1 MLSNSKIQANK
12 KALNTLGSLGK
23 ATVQKALPDLS
34 ALPLDVAGGS
44 VRTLA
49 SSVATEVGRAAGQL
63 AVVNY
68 SEMTDDALRVLQSQ
82 WTQLDPVYKSISTEL
97 QARLL
102 ENARG
107 YAGLSFEELD
117 ALVRRDPRNAA
128 ASVARSWA
136 KNGYDG
142 YSPIVANVKKSVAKK
157 IEGVVGRTMSNV
169 AKGDF
174 PQAEQALTDGVE
186 RMILDSYRETIGDN
200 AERDGFVTGY
210 QRVPSPNA
218 CAFCAVVA
226 LNEYTSFEADDGY
239 HDNCGCTTVPVY
251 RGVETYH
258 PDYFDKFEAEYE
270 EASQTVGPIATAE
283 DIFAAVRAN
292 TGRN

>member
-12 KALNTLGSLGK
+12 RAVNTLGALGK
-23 ATVQKALPDLS
+23 ATVSKALPDLS

-49 SSVATEVGRAAGQL
+49 SAVATEVGNASAQL

-68 SEMTDDALRVLQSQ
+68 SEMTDDALKALQRQFSG
-82 WTQLDPVYKSISTEL
+82 LDPAYASIGNEL
-97 QARLL
+97 QARFL
-102 ENARG
+102 EQARS
-107 YAGLSFEELD
+107 YAGLSYDELSAMLVKD
-117 ALVRRDPRNAA
+117 PKNNALLT
-128 ASVARSWA
+128 ARMWA

-142 YSPIVANVKKSVAKK
+142 YSPVKADVRKRVAKN
-157 IEGVVGRTMSNV
+157 IEGVVGRTMQKV
-169 AKGDF
+169 ATGDF
-174 PQAEQALTDGVE
+174 PQAEVALSDGVE
-186 RMILDSYRETIGDN
+186 RMILDAYRDTIGFN
-200 AERDGFVTGY
+200 AEQDGFVTGY
-210 QRVPSPNA
+210 QRIPSPNA

-226 LNEYTSFEADDGY
+226 LNEYTSFEDDDGY

-251 RGVETYH
+251 RGVDSYH

-270 EASQTVGPIATAE
+270 EASLSVGPIATAE
-283 DIFAAVRAN
+283 DILAAVRAN

>member
-12 KALNTLGSLGK
+12 RAVNTLGSLGK
-23 ATVQKALPDLS
+23 STVQKALPDLS
-34 ALPLDVAGGS
+34 NLPLDVAGGS

-49 SSVATEVGRAAGQL
+49 SAVATEVGNASAQL

-68 SEMTDDALRVLQSQ
+68 KEMTDDALRALQSNFM
-82 WTQLDPVYKSISTEL
+82 QLDSSYTAIGNEL
-97 QARLL
+97 TARFL
-102 ENARG
+102 ERARSYSG
-107 YAGLSFEELD
+107 KSFEELTEML
-117 ALVRRDPRNAA
+117 ARDPKNTALQT
-128 ASVARSWA
+128 ARMWA

-142 YSPIVANVKKSVAKK
+142 YNPVKANVRKTVAKSL
-157 IEGVVGRTMSNV
+157 EGVVGRTMKSV

-174 PQAEQALTDGVE
+174 PQAEQALADGVE
-186 RMILDSYRETIGDN
+186 RMILDSYRDTIGFN
-200 AERDGFVTGY
+200 AEQDGFVTGY

-226 LNEYTSFEADDGY
+226 LNEYTSFENDSGY

-251 RGVETYH
+251 RGVDSYR
-258 PDYFDKFEAEYE
+258 PDYFDKFEAEYV
-270 EASQTVGPIATAE
+270 EATETVGPIATAE
-283 DIFAAVRAN
+283 DILAVVRAN

>member
-12 KALNTLGSLGK
+12 RAANTLGALGK
-23 ATVQKALPDLS
+23 ATVSKALPDVS
-34 ALPLDVAGGS
+34 ALPLDVAGGT

-49 SSVATEVGRAAGQL
+49 SAVATEVGNASAQL

-68 SEMTDDALRVLQSQ
+68 KEMTDDALRALQSQ
-82 WTQLDPVYKSISTEL
+82 FSTVDPAFKSVGEELLARFLDDARSYAGRSFDELSAMLDLDPKNNALRT
-97 QARLL
+97 ARM
-102 ENARG
+102 
-107 YAGLSFEELD
+107 
-117 ALVRRDPRNAA
+117 
-128 ASVARSWA
+128 WA

-142 YSPIVANVKKSVAKK
+142 YNPVKANVRKTVAKK
-157 IEGVVGRTMSNV
+157 IEGVVGRTMQNI

-174 PQAEQALTDGVE
+174 PQAEKALTDGVE
-186 RMILDSYRETIGDN
+186 RMILDSYRETIGLN
-200 AERDGFVTGY
+200 AEQDGFVTGY

-226 LNEYTSFEADDGY
+226 LNEYTSFEDDGGY

-251 RGVETYH
+251 RGVDSYR

-270 EASQTVGPIATAE
+270 TASQDVGPIATAE
-283 DIFAAVRAN
+283 DILAAVRAN